1 MYSTCRGSVFR
12 QMPGAKLGA
21 SSSSVETSELMLG
34 TSAHP
39 SDDLDMSGHPPHLD
53 ASARPNRSDNF
64 RQQME
69 TSLQRQPTASSLDT
83 FNSDTAGVATIDI
96 TARFESKFAPSDMR
110 QLALVAHNHMKPAM

>member
-1 MYSTCRGSVFR
+1 MSGHL
-12 QMPGAKLGA
+12 PHLDA
-21 SSSSVETSELMLG
+21 SARPNSSQSFGQLPLG

-39 SDDLDMSGHPPHLD
+39 SDDLDMSGHPPHVD

-69 TSLQRQPTASSLDT
+69 MSLQRQPSASSLDI
-83 FNSDTAGVATIDI
+83 FKSDTAGAATIDI